1 MLSHKGA
8 GCTDAAYIACSAAAD
23 AKRGKRLLIQPFS
36 DRPYPCAG
44 TKCIAAADD
53 QPAGLPSPVLQQR
66 QSA

>member
-53 QPAGLPSPVLQQR
+53 R
-66 QSA
+66 SA